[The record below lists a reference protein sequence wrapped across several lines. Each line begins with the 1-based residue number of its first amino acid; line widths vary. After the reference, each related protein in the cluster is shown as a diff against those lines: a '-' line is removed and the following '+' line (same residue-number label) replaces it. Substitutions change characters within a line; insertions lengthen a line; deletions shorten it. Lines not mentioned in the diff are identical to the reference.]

1 MAPPRTP
8 SSSAKKKK
16 SGPTKISIDFH
27 DLAAKVTKGKGKG
40 RGLAKANTAAA
51 SSPMTRTPSSKKK
64 ACATPTTPAK
74 PRKLF
79 FKFEYLSRSYEGFYS
94 HAEFME
100 HAKQCLKHKYPF
112 LPKILITSRAQT
124 MWEAKMKEVM
134 QEKTGSG
141 TPVLQSAA
149 KANFYN
155 QAQKE
160 KENVGQNVGGDGN
173 RHLAPK
179 NRQKPLIPF
188 SSEESSVSAQDQDQF
203 LDCSFSSTSP
213 AAEVA
218 TVQKPPPPPPKAPS
232 PAREARVNNKSNST
246 SSQQQQQQG
255 QQGKRRLSRKKLIFP
270 DDWEEELSCM
280 NSTTNDENN
289 NNNNNNSNSSSNMAD
304 VSGSSME
311 VEGSSSPPQKR
322 SKSSSSSSD
331 TNTNVKSVLSN
342 DFIPLPSRQFHHQSQ
357 SSQSQSPQSTDD
369 LHLMPPPSRTCGK
382 LSSFSANASTSHP
395 LTTTI
400 EEVFDSSSS
409 AADESSRAG
418 IDKVTEKQDCS
429 AGILFDET
437 KDEEADDEASP
448 SEEEEANDSIIL
460 VSSSNDS
467 EAIVADG
474 GGYKKS
480 TTEEKEPPKFGALL
494 SEPVIVDIGPEDD
507 DYDDDD
513 GY

>member
-1 MAPPRTP
+1 
-8 SSSAKKKK
+8 
-16 SGPTKISIDFH
+16 
-27 DLAAKVTKGKGKG
+27 
-40 RGLAKANTAAA
+40 
-51 SSPMTRTPSSKKK
+51 
-64 ACATPTTPAK
+64 
-74 PRKLF
+74 
-79 FKFEYLSRSYEGFYS
+79 
-94 HAEFME
+94 
-100 HAKQCLKHKYPF
+100 
-112 LPKILITSRAQT
+112 

-270 DDWEEELSCM
+270 DDWEEELS
-280 NSTTNDENN
+280 SVD
-289 NNNNNNSNSSSNMAD
+289 NMAD

-311 VEGSSSPPQKR
+311 VEGSISPPQKR

-429 AGILFDET
+429 ARTLFDET

-448 SEEEEANDSIIL
+448 SEEEANDSIIL
-460 VSSSNDS
+460 LSSSNDS